1 MRSAPLGQDILFDEQ
16 NVELGRNF
24 CNKLWNACRFRQMQS
39 SADVSPA
46 PGEENQPEG
55 RRDAC
60 PTFEV
65 QGEIDPKLL
74 TSDDKWILLKLDA
87 AIRELNT
94 AFAEYKFSDA
104 TATLYRFFWSEYCD
118 WYVEASKSVLVS
130 RSRGDETQT
139 EKSGIDQSLLTS
151 APAKE
156 EDARKANTVAVIDF
170 VLSHTLRLFHPF
182 LPFITEELWHGMG
195 YATDMPENQG
205 GKTIM
210 FAPWPKPLDDDF
222 KGHYGL
228 DDCYLEIVNAKYD
241 LISQGRNLRRE
252 ANIPANK
259 KVKFIFKPVNF
270 TPPHD
275 VEVLKLLLNAEAVE
289 VNENFQPAKNVP
301 AVRHELG
308 ELFLPTEGLVDVEAE
323 KTRIKKEIA
332 KYELEISKAEQ
343 KLNNPNFAQKVPP
356 KVLLE
361 HQQRLAEWQAKR
373 EQVKAALDT
382 LG

>member
-1 MRSAPLGQDILFDEQ
+1 VMRAAPLGQDILFDEQ

-24 CNKLWNACRFRQMQS
+24 CNKLWNACRFRQMQ
-39 SADVSPA
+39 
-46 PGEENQPEG
+46 GG
-55 RRDAC
+55 
-60 PTFEV
+60 EV
-65 QGEIDPKLL
+65 QGEINPQLL

-87 AIRELNT
+87 AIRELDT

-104 TATLYRFFWSEYCD
+104 TTTLYRFFWSEYCD
-118 WYVEASKSVLVS
+118 WYVEASKAALERGVESLNREGVTS
-130 RSRGDETQT
+130 EADATRQRSNDVTT
-139 EKSGIDQSLLTS
+139 E
-151 APAKE
+151 
-156 EDARKANTVAVIDF
+156 ARKANTLAVIDF
-170 VLSHTLRLFHPF
+170 VLAHTLRLFHPF
-182 LPFITEELWHGMG
+182 LPFITEELWYGMG
-195 YATDMPENQG
+195 YAEDMPENQG

-228 DDCYLEIVNAKYD
+228 DDCYLGIVNAKYD
-241 LISQGRNLRRE
+241 LVSQGRNLRRE

-289 VNENFQPAKNVP
+289 VNENYQPAKNIL

-308 ELFLPTEGLVDVEAE
+308 ELFLPTEGLVDVEVE
-323 KTRIKKEIA
+323 KARIKKEIA
-332 KYELEISKAEQ
+332 KYEAEISKAEQ

-356 KVLLE
+356 QVLLD
-361 HQQRLAEWQAKR
+361 HQQRLAEWQNKLA
-373 EQVKAALDT
+373 QSQAALAA
-382 LG
+382 LQG